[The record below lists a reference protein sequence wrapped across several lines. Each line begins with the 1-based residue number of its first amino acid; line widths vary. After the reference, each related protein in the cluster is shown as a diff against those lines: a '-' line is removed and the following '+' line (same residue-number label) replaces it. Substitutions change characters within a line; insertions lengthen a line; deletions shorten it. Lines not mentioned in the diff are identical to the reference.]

1 MDKTEVM
8 LKECIDDLL
17 EEEIKAIPKDTEIKK
32 QHKFSRQFEKNMNE
46 LIKENK
52 RKNMFRIYRA
62 LGACAAVLV
71 LGAIAVNGLSPYW
84 SQKSLESNE
93 EAAEEMA
100 EMTTE
105 SAMDTAED
113 TSGAN
118 DSVME
123 YSDFSGVKS
132 SYGDEVNV
140 TDMKEEPVGLRV
152 IAAYQQEDGWILYQQ
167 IQNNSQKAIQFME
180 GSYMLE
186 VWQEDGWYVLS
197 TKEESKVYELE
208 PGSRY
213 AGDIVLADELSA
225 GNTYRLLCM
234 FDGEI
239 RGYVFHT
246 EE

>member
-1 MDKTEVM
+1 MDKVEVI
-8 LKECIDDLL
+8 LKECINDLL
-17 EEEIKAIPKDTEIKK
+17 EEEIKAIPEDAELKK
-32 QHKFSRQFEKNMNE
+32 QHKFSRAFQKNMNE

-52 RKNMFRIYRA
+52 KKNMFRIYKA

-71 LGAIAVNGLSPYW
+71 LGVIAVNGLSPYW
-84 SQKSLESNE
+84 NQNSLDVKE
-93 EAAEEMA
+93 EMEEMA

-105 SAMDTAED
+105 SGVDMAED

-118 DSVME
+118 DTVAE
-123 YSDFSGVKS
+123 AFGFSGVKS
-132 SYGDEVNV
+132 SYGDEINV
-140 TDMKEEPVGLRV
+140 ADINAEPVGLKV
-152 IAAYQQEDGWILYQQ
+152 TAVYQQEDGWILYQQ
-167 IQNNSQKAIQFME
+167 IKNNTEQPIQFME

-197 TKEESKVYELE
+197 TKEATAVYELE

-213 AGDIVLADELSA
+213 AGDIVLGEELSK

-239 RGYVFHT
+239 KAYVFST
-246 EE
+246 QE